1 MKNSVSMKTT
11 IFAFVITFGASF
23 AATAQ
28 EPIAMSTKI
37 VKTDKVKHSR
47 GTTPVKKKVDL
58 TNKKKIANV
67 QKIEAVPVEE
77 LKTK

>member
-11 IFAFVITFGASF
+11 IFAFVIALGASF

-28 EPIAMSTKI
+28 EPTVMSSKI
-37 VKTDKVKHSR
+37 VKTEKVKHSR
-47 GTTPVKKKVDL
+47 GTTPVKKKADIS
-58 TNKKKIANV
+58 NRKKITTV